1 MSSNV
6 SNKNNKPVRVHVAEA
21 LILLFEW
28 KFNGTF
34 AAVREDVILELAPQL
49 TRLSRS

>member
-6 SNKNNKPVRVHVAEA
+6 SDKKNKAVRVHVAEA

-28 KFNGTF
+28 KFNGSF
-34 AAVREDVILELAPQL
+34 AAVHVGVLL
-49 TRLSRS
+49 